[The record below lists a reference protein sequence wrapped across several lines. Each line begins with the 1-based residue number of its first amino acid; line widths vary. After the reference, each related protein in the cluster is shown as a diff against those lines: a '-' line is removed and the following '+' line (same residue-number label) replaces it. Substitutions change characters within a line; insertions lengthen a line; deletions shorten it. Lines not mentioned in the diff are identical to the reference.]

1 MLYALKK
8 EHWIILFLCVNSQ
21 SVTFVHFF
29 PICHFNPFSPQS
41 HRKSILIAIMFLQ
54 VLLCISI
61 SSFRYSND
69 SPELFQRKLG
79 DLAFLV
85 QNYELAY
92 NSYHTAKR
100 DFNNEHAWFYFA
112 GALVSVIQ
120 LIKPSAIIL
129 SNSLKVTKGLK
140 KWWRFGSNH
149 VTWSSHANLPLFHS
163 SAAIALF
170 Y

>member
-1 MLYALKK
+1 MVAGGSQG
-8 EHWIILFLCVNSQ
+8 HWIYFYDVICSKKRTLNYIVFLCVNSQ

-29 PICHFNPFSPQS
+29 PVCHFNPFSPQS

-112 GALVSVIQ
+112 GALVSV
-120 LIKPSAIIL
+120 LCAS
-129 SNSLKVTKGLK
+129 SL
-140 KWWRFGSNH
+140 FQAFS
-149 VTWSSHANLPLFHS
+149 
-163 SAAIALF
+163 
-170 Y
+170 